1 MRQFRI
7 WWGPEIY
14 ASDIIKAE
22 TAEDAIVIAKT
33 NFFSGK
39 VFKIQVLESSSD
51 KKGGKEN
58 GNG

>member
-14 ASDIIKAE
+14 ASDLIKAE

-39 VFKIQVLESSSD
+39 VFKIQAIEDSSD
-51 KKGGKEN
+51 KERGS
-58 GNG
+58 